1 MLDPHVVA
9 RNETV
14 AGLEHQPR
22 ASAGHIPVNDA
33 HPPDRLGQ
41 RWLAAAA
48 DRDQAPAVPARRYEH
63 ASPLAVG
70 PAAAEHDTAC
80 CQMNLTADL
89 VDARLQQH
97 RAPEARL
104 IGRQRRHVV
113 ERPLDRCGVIT
124 LDRADDHLCRHERRL
139 NATTPVAGVRVVG
152 HPIAPG
158 ADLVDEPSLGAG
170 MHVPLR
176 EVGGGNERRPR
187 RDHHE
192 YHEYHITRT
201 HDPPWGEV
209 ARCSR

>member
-1 MLDPHVVA
+1 MLEPHVVA
-9 RNETV
+9 RNKAV
-14 AGLEHQPR
+14 AGLERQPR
-22 ASAGHIPVNDA
+22 ASAGHIGIDDA
-33 HPPDRLGQ
+33 HPPGRFGQ

-48 DRDQAPAVPARRYEH
+48 DRDQAPAVPARRHEH

-70 PAAAEHDTAC
+70 AAASQHDAAS

-89 VDARLQQH
+89 VDARLEQH
-97 RAPEARL
+97 RAPESSL

-113 ERPLDRCGVIT
+113 ERPLDRFRVVT
-124 LDRADDHLCRHERRL
+124 LDRADDHLRRHKRRL
-139 NATTPVAGVRVVG
+139 DATTPVAGVRVVG

-176 EVGGGNERRPR
+176 EVGGWRQRRPR
-187 RDHHE
+187 DEHHE
-192 YHEYHITRT
+192 HDITRT
-201 HDPPWGEV
+201 HDPPLGEV